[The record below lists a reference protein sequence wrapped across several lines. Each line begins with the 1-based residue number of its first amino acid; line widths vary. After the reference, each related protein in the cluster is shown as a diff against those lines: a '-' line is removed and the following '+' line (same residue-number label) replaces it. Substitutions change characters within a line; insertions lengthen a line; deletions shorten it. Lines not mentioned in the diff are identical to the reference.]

1 MIDDGVY
8 ARAYARALF
17 GSAVQRGELDSVT
30 QDVLAL
36 EKQWQGSPE
45 LRRYCL
51 SHLPGSPIHHARNVD
66 QIWGVTFTQTV
77 KLLLR
82 MLALWDHLR
91 LIPLITEHYQ
101 ALVDR
106 EQGCSNVQ
114 AFFACEPRQAEIDQ
128 VRRLVADAYGPVMK
142 LTVNLDP
149 GLIAGV
155 RIFINDKR
163 VDASLAGRL
172 ARMKYGLSKPM
183 HLEEAAS

>member
-1 MIDDGVY
+1 MIGEGVY

-17 GSAVQRGELDSVT
+17 GSAVQRGELENVT

-45 LRRYCL
+45 LRSYCQR
-51 SHLPGSPIHHARNVD
+51 HMQGARPDHARDVD
-66 QIWGVTFTQTV
+66 QIWGVTFTRTV
-77 KLLLR
+77 KHLLR

-91 LIPLITEHYQ
+91 LIPLITENYQ
-101 ALVDR
+101 ALADR
-106 EQGCSNVQ
+106 AQGCSNVH

-128 VRRLVADAYGPVMK
+128 VRRLVAEEYGPIMK
-142 LTVNLDP
+142 LTVNIDSN
-149 GLIAGV
+149 LIAGV

-172 ARMKYGLSKPM
+172 ARMKYGLRKPM
-183 HLEEAAS
+183 HIEEAAS